1 MNITI
6 RAAVLEDCERIRPL
20 QKEIADLHHDGRPD
34 LFRTE
39 ARYFSQDAFKERLED
54 PKHTI
59 LIAETDEGQ
68 VVGYAFAWVISYRN
82 HTALV
87 DHDSFYIDDIC
98 VLNAFQRAG
107 IGRRLFECC
116 KQKAEE
122 QGYKTMELGVWAFNK
137 KAIAFYESLG
147 MTERIKKME
156 YLLET

>member
-1 MNITI
+1 MNASGLSKKKSPTFTTT
-6 RAAVLEDCERIRPL
+6 
-20 QKEIADLHHDGRPD
+20 DGRTYSGSKPAI
-34 LFRTE
+34 L
-39 ARYFSQDAFKERLED
+39 ARMPSEERLED

-82 HTALV
+82 HTTLE

-122 QGYKTMELGVWAFNK
+122 QGCKTMELGVWAFQ
-137 KAIAFYESLG
+137 
-147 MTERIKKME
+147 
-156 YLLET
+156 

>member
-107 IGRRLFECC
+107 IGRRLLNAAN
-116 KQKAEE
+116 KRLKNKAAKRWSWVY
-122 QGYKTMELGVWAFNK
+122 GPSIKRPSLSM
-137 KAIAFYESLG
+137 KASA
-147 MTERIKKME
+147 
-156 YLLET
+156 